1 MSTYEIVVSTIAA
14 SNLLLTLVMLQANR
28 GKAAAAKLD
37 ELGRE
42 IKAEI
47 EDLESRFDRRAIE
60 QALRI
65 ERIDAHAARSPK
77 HEDLGAIY
85 GQLNATRQQVER
97 LTGEVKGEMEQM
109 NANLRM
115 VLNQLM
121 KTL

>member
-65 ERIDAHAARSPK
+65 ERIDAR
-77 HEDLGAIY
+77 
-85 GQLNATRQQVER
+85 ER
-97 LTGEVKGEMEQM
+97 RR
-109 NANLRM
+109 AS
-115 VLNQLM
+115 
-121 KTL
+121 

>member
-1 MSTYEIVVSTIAA
+1 M
-14 SNLLLTLVMLQANR
+14 LL
-28 GKAAAAKLD
+28 G
-37 ELGRE
+37 
-42 IKAEI
+42 
-47 EDLESRFDRRAIE
+47 
-60 QALRI
+60 
-65 ERIDAHAARSPK
+65 ERIDAHATRAPK
-77 HEDLGAIY
+77 HEDLSAIY

>member
-65 ERIDAHAARSPK
+65 ERIDAHATRAPK
-77 HEDLGAIY
+77 HEDLSAIY